1 MRWELRYGVGTGG
14 WKWSWGMGL
23 GAGGWRWSWGMGCM
37 EHNDSL
43 LDDFGFCS
51 ICFVGFNAVI
61 YGLITT
67 KF

>member
-1 MRWELRYGVGTGG
+1 
-14 WKWSWGMGL
+14 MGL